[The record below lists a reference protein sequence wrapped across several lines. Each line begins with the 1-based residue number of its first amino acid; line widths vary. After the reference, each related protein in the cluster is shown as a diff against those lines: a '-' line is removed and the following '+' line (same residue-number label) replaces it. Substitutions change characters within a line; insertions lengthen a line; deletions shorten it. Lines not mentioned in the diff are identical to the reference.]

1 MGIKKLFTFLNNNKL
16 YDCYP
21 YLNNLLDEYNY
32 DKNSTI
38 VGVDANL
45 FCYKYIH
52 SYDNMLIGF
61 FNQII
66 KFLSNK
72 IIPLYIFDGGV
83 LPEKEF
89 TNNIRNN
96 KKFYNKMRLDMLNKI
111 IEDENYNY
119 EELLELKK
127 KYEKN
132 SIKINNDYINLLL
145 ELLDLLNIPYIFS
158 FTEGDYLA
166 VLLNKYKIIDFFL
179 TDDTDPIPAGIDNV
193 IKFYNNNVYYLNT
206 SKIYSTFKFSEEQFC
221 DFCILLGNDYR
232 SFHHSIKPAE
242 IFNLIEKYKSIE
254 NILKHIEIKNIN
266 LEDIEIINK
275 IRIIYKKGYLNEK
288 NKFLELDKKDF
299 FKYENLK
306 NLSNIFIEYW
316 DDYIEILKININ
328 NKKLIDDNSLNFKKK
343 IISLINEK
351 KFNSNKIIK
360 FIKKNI
366 PDITDNEIKNII
378 VTFEYLNN
386 LKKNN

>member
-32 DKNSTI
+32 DKSATI

-45 FCYKYIH
+45 FCYKYMH

-111 IEDENYNY
+111 IEDKNCNYN
-119 EELLELKK
+119 ELLELKK

-206 SKIYSTFKFSEEQFC
+206 LKVYNTFKFSKEQFC

-232 SFHHSIKPAE
+232 SFHHSIKPSE
-242 IFNLIEKYKSIE
+242 IYNLIEKYKSIE
-254 NILKHIEIKNIN
+254 NILKYVEIKNIN
-266 LEDIEIINK
+266 LEDLEIINK
-275 IRIIYKKGYLNEK
+275 IRMIYGKGYLNEK

-316 DDYIEILKININ
+316 DEYIEILKIDIE
-328 NKKLIDDNSLNFKKK
+328 NKKLINENSLNLKKK

-366 PDITDNEIKNII
+366 PDINNNEIKNII